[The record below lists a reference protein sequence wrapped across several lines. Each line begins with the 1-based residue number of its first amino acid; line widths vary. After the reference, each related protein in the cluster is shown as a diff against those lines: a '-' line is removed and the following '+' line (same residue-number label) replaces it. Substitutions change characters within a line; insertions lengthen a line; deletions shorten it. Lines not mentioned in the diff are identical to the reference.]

1 MRLVIKNRYG
11 SAAGGLRRYNGS
23 GIFSSI
29 GRKLFSSGLKKVIN
43 VASKANISQKVA
55 DAVVNGAKSVGQKLG
70 KTVGQ
75 KAAKFAG
82 DKIQSI
88 VGDKFQSTIN
98 NINNNK
104 KRKIIKKKRP
114 LASEEQQL
122 LAPPTKQIKFDNIN
136 HLIDNSIDGPIQGSG
151 IFLD

>member
-136 HLIDNSIDGPIQGSG
+136 HLINNSIDGPIQGSG

>member
-1 MRLVIKNRYG
+1 MRLVIRNRYG

-75 KAAKFAG
+75 KVTKVAG

-98 NINNNK
+98 NK
-104 KRKIIKKKRP
+104 KQKIIKKKRP

-122 LAPPTKQIKFDNIN
+122 LAPPPTKQIKFDNIN
-136 HLIDNSIDGPIQGSG
+136 HLIDNSIDGPIRGSG
-151 IFLD
+151 ICLD

>member
-1 MRLVIKNRYG
+1 MMRLVIKNRYG
-11 SAAGGLRRYNGS
+11 STAGGLRRYNGS

-75 KAAKFAG
+75 KAAKFTG
-82 DKIQSI
+82 DKIQSF
-88 VGDKFQSTIN
+88 VGDKLQSTIN
-98 NINNNK
+98 NINNK

-122 LAPPTKQIKFDNIN
+122 LAPPTKQVKFDNIN
-136 HLIDNSIDGPIQGSG
+136 HLIDNSIDGSIQGSG

>member
-1 MRLVIKNRYG
+1 MRLVIRNRYG

-70 KTVGQ
+70 KTAGQ
-75 KAAKFAG
+75 KVAKFAG

-98 NINNNK
+98 NK

-114 LASEEQQL
+114 LALEEQQL

>member
-1 MRLVIKNRYG
+1 MMRLVIKNRYG

-43 VASKANISQKVA
+43 VVSKANISQKVA

-70 KTVGQ
+70 KTAGQ
-75 KAAKFAG
+75 KVAKFAD
-82 DKIQSI
+82 DKIQSF
-88 VGDKFQSTIN
+88 VGDKSQSTI
-98 NINNNK
+98 NNK

-122 LAPPTKQIKFDNIN
+122 LAPPTKQVKFDNIS
-136 HLIDNSIDGPIQGSG
+136 HLIDNSIDGPIKGSG

>member
-1 MRLVIKNRYG
+1 MMRLVIKNRYG

-43 VASKANISQKVA
+43 AASKANISQKVA

-70 KTVGQ
+70 KTAGQ
-75 KAAKFAG
+75 KVAKFAD
-82 DKIQSI
+82 DKIQSF
-88 VGDKFQSTIN
+88 VGDKSQPTI
-98 NINNNK
+98 NNK

-114 LASEEQQL
+114 LAPEEQQL
-122 LAPPTKQIKFDNIN
+122 QRKKITPTAAAITGTTIAAAITATIR
-136 HLIDNSIDGPIQGSG
+136 HSCSG
-151 IFLD
+151 